1 MDARGQSEVV
11 GVVLLIGIT
20 VIGVAVV
27 VIVAGGALETA
38 QGQSAVQRAEQSMSL
53 FDARSALVA
62 LGRSDGQSVS
72 MARSEGG
79 SYEVRPDTG
88 RMIVAKETNN
98 TTTEF
103 VNTTLGS
110 VVYERGDTEVA
121 YQGGGVWR
129 STGAGAEM
137 VSPPE
142 FNYQDATLTLP
153 VIVVAGGAD
162 SAVGGPSARVQ
173 PESIGDQIFP
183 DASRANPL
191 ENGTV
196 TVTVESEYFRGW
208 ASFFRQR
215 TTGNVTVDSANETV
229 ELDLIAR
236 GSGGGFTLEETPL
249 ELRGLAGDDPIE
261 DLTFDLEPAKNSDF
275 SDLDWSLVADNGG
288 SERFELNLQGAN
300 VCNNKQPEVT
310 LEYTDGGSTYAWE
323 NNSAFTENGSTYSYS
338 CDADNDPTIHLDLT
352 GPTNLTYQGGSAPVS
367 NNSTGALVDHFLAE
381 MGPNVDLKVLS
392 KGKQDPPGNSGSTD
406 LAASSGSIEYSSS
419 SSRVVTFLHVTKN
432 TVNVT
437 LS

>member
-27 VIVAGGALETA
+27 VAVAGGALESA
-38 QGQSAVQRAEQSMSL
+38 QGESADQRAEQSMSL

-62 LGRSDGQSVS
+62 LGRSGGQSVS

-79 SYEVRPDTG
+79 TYEVRPDTG
-88 RMIVAKETNN
+88 RMIVAKATNN
-98 TTTEF
+98 STTEY

-153 VIVVAGGAD
+153 VVVVAGGAD

-173 PESIGDQIFP
+173 PDSIGDPIFP
-183 DASRANPL
+183 DATRTNPL
-191 ENGTV
+191 EDGNV

-215 TTGNVTVDSANETV
+215 TTGDVTVDSANQSV

-236 GSGGGFTLEETPL
+236 GTGGGFTLEETPL
-249 ELRGLAGDDPIE
+249 ELRGLASDDPID
-261 DLTFDLEPAKNSDF
+261 DLTFNLEPSKSSDF

-300 VCNNKQPEVT
+300 VCNDKQPEVT
-310 LEYTDGGSTYAWE
+310 LEYTDDGTTHTWE
-323 NNSAFTENGSTYSYS
+323 NNSAFSENGSTYSYS
-338 CDADNDPTIHLDLT
+338 CDADDDPTIHLDLT
-352 GPTNLTYQGGSAPVS
+352 GPTNLTYQGASAPVS
-367 NNSTGALVDHFLAE
+367 NNSTGPLVDHILSE
-381 MGPNVDLKVLS
+381 MGPNVDLKILS
-392 KGKQDPPGNSGSTD
+392 KGKTVAPGNSGSTD
-406 LAASSGSIEYSSS
+406 LAASTGSIEYSSS
-419 SSRVVTFLHVTKN
+419 GSRVVTFLHVTKN